1 MHIGIGLPAAVPGTD
16 MTQIG
21 RWAAAAE
28 EAGFASVGVIDRLVY
43 DNLDP
48 LTALAAAAACTER
61 IALTTTVVNVCW
73 RANPVLLA
81 KQAASVQR
89 LSDGRLTLG
98 LGMGGWPADYEAS
111 GVPLAGRGALLDASL
126 QAMDDSWQQDADR
139 PRVLLG
145 GLVPASFRRAASAIS
160 DGWVAPLFGLQT
172 LTEGVAAV
180 RDAWARAGRAGT
192 PRIITG
198 RYVSLGRDAQR
209 VADEYV
215 RHYYGDEYAPAALA
229 DTLTS
234 ATQLHAELRR
244 LEQAGCDEVVLF
256 PCAGDLTQVGL
267 LAGALRDDE
276 DRRAERD
283 APHQPAQ
290 HALPGA
296 HAAK

>member
-48 LTALAAAAACTER
+48 LTALAAAAASTER

-89 LSDGRLTLG
+89 LS
-98 LGMGGWPADYEAS
+98 GG
-111 GVPLAGRGALLDASL
+111 
-126 QAMDDSWQQDADR
+126 
-139 PRVLLG
+139 
-145 GLVPASFRRAASAIS
+145 
-160 DGWVAPLFGLQT
+160 
-172 LTEGVAAV
+172 
-180 RDAWARAGRAGT
+180 
-192 PRIITG
+192 
-198 RYVSLGRDAQR
+198 
-209 VADEYV
+209 
-215 RHYYGDEYAPAALA
+215 
-229 DTLTS
+229 
-234 ATQLHAELRR
+234 HAELRR
-244 LEQAGCDEVVLF
+244 LEQAGCDEVVLV

-267 LAGALRDDE
+267 VAGALRDDE

-290 HALPGA
+290 HAFAGA